1 MADVQHSA
9 LTDPELHE
17 PKGASTATAGQV
29 YVANGSGSG
38 TWKKVTAAELD
49 ATSDPTFDDVTVDTL
64 TANSISVS
72 GAATLGSI
80 TSPITIG
87 GVTISA
93 GTGTP
98 EGAVTANVGSIFL
111 RTDNANAFY
120 VKQTGTGNTGWVL
133 K

>member
-17 PKGASTATAGQV
+17 PKGASTATSGQV

-38 TWKKVTAAELD
+38 TWKKVTASELD
-49 ATSDPTFDDVTVDTL
+49 ATSDPTFDDLTVDTL
-64 TANSISVS
+64 TANSITVS
-72 GAATLGSI
+72 GTATLGAI
-80 TSPITIG
+80 ASPITIG
-87 GVTISA
+87 GATITV

-98 EGAVTANVGSIFL
+98 EAAVTANVGSLFL
-111 RTDNANAFY
+111 RTDSATTLY
-120 VKQTGTGNTGWVL
+120 VKQTGTGNTGWVA

>member
-17 PKGASTATAGQV
+17 PKGASTATSGQV

-38 TWKKVTAAELD
+38 TWKKITASELD

-64 TANSISVS
+64 TAASVTVS
-72 GAATLGSI
+72 GVI
-80 TSPITIG
+80 TVG
-87 GVTISA
+87 GVTITVGA
-93 GTGTP
+93 NTP
-98 EGAVTANVGSIFL
+98 ESVVTANVGSIFL
-111 RTDNANAFY
+111 RTNGSTGTTLY
-120 VKQTGTGNTGWVL
+120 IKETGTGNTGWVA